1 MRVDK
6 CFIFFN
12 GIWEKSSEIRASIIK
27 VIGRVQ
33 CTDASTALTFAL
45 LAVENLLIH
54 IYFLS
59 HNINYWLNSRVE

>member
-12 GIWEKSSEIRASIIK
+12 GIWEKSSE
-27 VIGRVQ
+27 IGRVQ